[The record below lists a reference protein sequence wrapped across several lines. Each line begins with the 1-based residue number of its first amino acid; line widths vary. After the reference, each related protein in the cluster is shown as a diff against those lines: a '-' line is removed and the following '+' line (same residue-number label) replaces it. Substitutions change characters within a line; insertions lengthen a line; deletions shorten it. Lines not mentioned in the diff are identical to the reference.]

1 MEGVYWVYYLANA
14 ADQVIPGELVKV
26 TFLREAKTTIRL
38 GIMSWFANMGLS
50 KSDCTL
56 GLFLKTLIGY
66 KIHIPVYFNW
76 INYGQISQRPAM
88 NLTNLVLFC
97 RVLQLKTCSGHMNLI
112 RFWDFMIS
120 KSLTFYLFIPLY
132 TLSNYK
138 TEEAISQ
145 CLPTSLLHTE

>member
-1 MEGVYWVYYLANA
+1 MYYLANA

-66 KIHIPVYFNW
+66 KIHIPVYFN
-76 INYGQISQRPAM
+76 
-88 NLTNLVLFC
+88 
-97 RVLQLKTCSGHMNLI
+97 
-112 RFWDFMIS
+112 
-120 KSLTFYLFIPLY
+120 
-132 TLSNYK
+132 
-138 TEEAISQ
+138 
-145 CLPTSLLHTE
+145 